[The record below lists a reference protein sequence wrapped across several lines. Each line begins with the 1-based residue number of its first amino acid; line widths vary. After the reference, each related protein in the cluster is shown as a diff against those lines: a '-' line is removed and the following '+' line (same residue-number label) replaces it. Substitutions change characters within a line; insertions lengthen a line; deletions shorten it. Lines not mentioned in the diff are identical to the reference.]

1 MFPVATGMPNY
12 SPTGTSKFIPE
23 IWSGKLVVKFYDAC
37 VLADISN
44 TDYEGEIKAH
54 GDTVII
60 RTIPNMTIRPYK
72 KGQVLKTERPESPA
86 ISLLIDKGQYF
97 GIVIDNV
104 DKYQSDIPLLDKW
117 ADDASEQMKIV
128 IDTDV
133 LGNVYVDVAATN
145 KGATAGR
152 KSASFNLGVAGT
164 PVALTKVNIVDNL
177 VDMGTVLDEQNIPE
191 QGRYVILPAWAVN
204 LLKKSDIRDASLT
217 GDSIT
222 PLRNGKVGMVDRFT
236 VYLSNNLS
244 SVVDAADGNST
255 CYNIIFGHK
264 LALTF
269 AAQMTEMDTLKVE
282 STFGQLVRGLK
293 VYGYKVIKPEAIGH
307 FYAKKG

>member
-12 SPTGTSKFIPE
+12 SPTGTNRFIPE

-44 TDYEGEIKAH
+44 TDYEGEIKKH

-60 RTIPNMTIRPYK
+60 RTIPNMTIRTYK
-72 KGQVLKTERPESPA
+72 KGQVLQTERPESPSL
-86 ISLLIDKGQYF
+86 SLLIDKGQYF
-97 GIVIDNV
+97 GIVIDDV
-104 DKYQSDIPLLDKW
+104 DRYQSDIPLMDKW
-117 ADDASEQMKIV
+117 AEDASEQMKIV
-128 IDTDV
+128 VDTEV
-133 LGNVYVDVAATN
+133 LGAVYADVAAAN

-152 KSASFNLGVAGT
+152 KSASFNLGATGS
-164 PVALTKVNIVDNL
+164 PVTLTKANIVDYL

-191 QGRYVILPAWAVN
+191 QGRYVIFPAWAVGM
-204 LLKKSDIRDASLT
+204 LKKSDIRDASLT
-217 GDSIT
+217 GDGVT
-222 PLRNGKVGMVDRFT
+222 PLRNGKVGMVDRFM

-244 SVVDAADGNST
+244 SVSDGGT
-255 CYNIIFGHK
+255 CYNMMFGHK
-264 LALTF
+264 LGLTF

-293 VYGYKVIKPEAIGH
+293 VYGFKVVKPEALGH